1 MILTK
6 LPGQNDPYGRR
17 DVEDITDQYKQRE
30 RTDTER
36 AANFRA
42 MRVLAAYV
50 TIYILV
56 QYHSRFSNMVKQN
69 TIYIDKK
76 SVLF

>member
-42 MRVLAAYV
+42 MRGLVAYV
-50 TIYILV
+50 TIYISV
-56 QYHSRFSNMVKQN
+56 QHHLKFS
-69 TIYIDKK
+69 II
-76 SVLF
+76 L